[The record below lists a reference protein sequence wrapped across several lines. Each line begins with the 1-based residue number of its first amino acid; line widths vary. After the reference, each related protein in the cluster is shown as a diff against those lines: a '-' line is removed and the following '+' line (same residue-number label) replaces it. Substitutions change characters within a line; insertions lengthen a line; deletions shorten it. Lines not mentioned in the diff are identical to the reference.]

1 MFDVGHYFAASGS
14 VMRVEW
20 GRNKEKVKVMRV
32 RKIEEKVD
40 SREERL
46 KRSVIKARK
55 NIEKE
60 KYVEKKDKRGTVRLC
75 V

>member
-1 MFDVGHYFAASGS
+1 
-14 VMRVEW
+14 
-20 GRNKEKVKVMRV
+20 MRV